1 MMISKYWHI
10 CHHMQDQVF
19 WIMCDM
25 NKVIK
30 TSDEKVVM
38 IRFVTT
44 PINREKK
51 LTQIILLE
59 DYLNKQ

>member
-1 MMISKYWHI
+1 
-10 CHHMQDQVF
+10 
-19 WIMCDM
+19 MCDM